1 MRTAIITI
9 SDGGRHVAD
18 IVSQETQGQA
28 LDRADVAARWHDFDA
43 LVFIGAMG
51 ICVRTIAPC
60 IEDKHTDPAVVC
72 IDSTGRHVVA
82 VVSGH
87 VGGANALATRLAA
100 ALGVEPVVTTQSDNQ
115 QLWALDTLAQRF
127 GWAVATD
134 AAMNKVI
141 FDFVNRRPTA
151 LLIDA
156 HDAGTDYLRQSMP
169 DHVRL
174 VRDVSEAADCRLLII
189 VSPYVH
195 AIPGHLTTIQFIPR
209 VLTAGFGLAHRPDDY
224 RDIIRQMHDE
234 LRRHGIR
241 PEAVREWCT
250 IDVKA
255 DEPFISELH
264 EPVRFFTAD
273 ELARIDV
280 PTPSA
285 TVERHVGTPS
295 VSEAAA
301 ILGSNHGHLILNK
314 IKGRNWTLA
323 ISIEAPTGAVGG
335 ASGPF
340 IDIVGAGPGDPDLIS
355 VRGRRLLE
363 QADLI
368 LYAGSLVPRELTDC
382 HKPGAT
388 VRSSAAMALEEQCQ
402 LMKTFY
408 DQGKRIVRLHTGDPC
423 IFGAIQEQ
431 MAFFDREG
439 MRYRITPGISSF
451 LAAAAEL
458 RSQFT
463 IPERT
468 QTIIL
473 TRGEGRTPMPE
484 REKLHLLAR
493 SRSTMCIFL
502 SAAIVD
508 DVQRELLEEYPES
521 TPVAA
526 CYHLTWPDQRIYRG
540 QLKDLSRIVRDNHLT
555 LTTMLVVGDAIDNR
569 QGLSELYNRHFTHL
583 FRKGDDTL

>member
-87 VGGANALATRLAA
+87 VGGANALAARLAA

-127 GWAVATD
+127 HWAVATD

-151 LLIDA
+151 MLIDA
-156 HDAGTDYLRQSMP
+156 HDAGTDYLRRTMP

-224 RDIIRQMHDE
+224 RDIVSQMHDE
-234 LRRHGIR
+234 LCRHGIR
-241 PEAVREWCT
+241 PEAVRQWCT

-255 DEPFISELH
+255 DEPFIGELH

-301 ILGSNHGHLILNK
+301 ILGSNGGRLVLNK

-323 ISIEAPTGAVGG
+323 VAEEAAD
-335 ASGPF
+335 GPF

-382 HKPGAT
+382 HKPGAI

-484 REKLHLLAR
+484 RETLHLLAR
-493 SRSTMCIFL
+493 SQSTMCIFL

-526 CYHLTWPDQRIYRG
+526 CYHLTWPDKRIYRG

-555 LTTMLVVGDAIDNR
+555 LTTMLVVGEAIDNR

-583 FRKGDDTL
+583 FRQGVE

>member
-1 MRTAIITI
+1 M
-9 SDGGRHVAD
+9 AD

-60 IEDKHTDPAVVC
+60 LEDKHTDPAVVC

-87 VGGANALATRLAA
+87 VGGANELATRLAA

-127 GWAVATD
+127 GWAVAAD
-134 AAMNKVI
+134 VAMNKVI

-156 HDAGTDYLRQSMP
+156 HDAGTDYLRQTMP

-195 AIPGHLTTIQFIPR
+195 AIPEHLTTIQFIPR

-224 RDIIRQMHDE
+224 RDIVSQMHDE

-255 DEPFISELH
+255 DEPFIGELH

-301 ILGSNHGHLILNK
+301 ILGSNGGHLILNK

-335 ASGPF
+335 LPGP
-340 IDIVGAGPGDPDLIS
+340 S
-355 VRGRRLLE
+355 
-363 QADLI
+363 
-368 LYAGSLVPRELTDC
+368 ST
-382 HKPGAT
+382 
-388 VRSSAAMALEEQCQ
+388 SSAPARA
-402 LMKTFY
+402 
-408 DQGKRIVRLHTGDPC
+408 
-423 IFGAIQEQ
+423 
-431 MAFFDREG
+431 
-439 MRYRITPGISSF
+439 TPTSSACV
-451 LAAAAEL
+451 AA
-458 RSQFT
+458 
-463 IPERT
+463 
-468 QTIIL
+468 
-473 TRGEGRTPMPE
+473 GCW
-484 REKLHLLAR
+484 
-493 SRSTMCIFL
+493 SRPTS
-502 SAAIVD
+502 S
-508 DVQRELLEEYPES
+508 S
-521 TPVAA
+521 TPAA
-526 CYHLTWPDQRIYRG
+526 SCPA
-540 QLKDLSRIVRDNHLT
+540 S
-555 LTTMLVVGDAIDNR
+555 
-569 QGLSELYNRHFTHL
+569 
-583 FRKGDDTL
+583 

>member
-9 SDGGRHVAD
+9 SDGGRRVAD

-60 IEDKHTDPAVVC
+60 LEDKHTDPAVVC

-134 AAMNKVI
+134 VAMNKVI

-156 HDAGTDYLRQSMP
+156 HDAGTDYLRQTMP

-174 VRDVSEAADCRLLII
+174 IHDVSEAADCRLLII

-224 RDIIRQMHDE
+224 RDIISQMHDE

-255 DEPFISELH
+255 DEPFIGELH

-382 HKPGAT
+382 HKPGTT